1 MISFK
6 KCTPGTF
13 FTFDNEYSEGKCNVC
28 PRGTYNPYYSM
39 TDQSSC
45 LLCPYNTFN
54 DIVGKSECKD
64 CEFRKTCLIGSTSST
79 SYFDIDE
86 SMIEEESYLNI
97 VYYREFI
104 DQKNLMKYLSIRNGM
119 IIIIT
124 LTTLVIVILLSCYKW
139 NRENTIKRLCKI
151 DFIPLT
157 GGNNKK
163 TNGGFITFIVF

>member
-1 MISFK
+1 MIK
-6 KCTPGTF
+6 
-13 FTFDNEYSEGKCNVC
+13 VV
-28 PRGTYNPYYSM
+28 
-39 TDQSSC
+39 
-45 LLCPYNTFN
+45 LLCHYNTFN
-54 DIVGKSECKD
+54 DHVGKSEYKD

-97 VYYREFI
+97 DNYPEFI
-104 DQKNLMKYLSIRNGM
+104 DQNNLMKYLSIRNGF

-124 LTTLVIVILLSCYKW
+124 LTTLVIVILLSCYKC

-163 TNGGFITFIVF
+163 TNGGFIIFIVF